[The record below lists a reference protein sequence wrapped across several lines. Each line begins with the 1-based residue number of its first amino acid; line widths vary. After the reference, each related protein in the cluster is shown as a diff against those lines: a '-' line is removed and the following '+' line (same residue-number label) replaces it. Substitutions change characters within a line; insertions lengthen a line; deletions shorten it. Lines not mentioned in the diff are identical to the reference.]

1 MANESN
7 MAATPKRSRLEL
19 AFLPAVAEITD
30 TPASPLGRLTLLGIS
45 FVVIVG
51 LIWSVVATID
61 VIATAQGKII
71 PTGRVQTV
79 QPAETAL
86 VRAIHVRDGAK
97 VEAGAILMELE
108 FVGADNVLRQA
119 EQDIATARLE
129 RARMMALDGR
139 PDNPLAIYAP
149 PPDADPAAVARERRF
164 IAARAGEHKAQLAS
178 LDAELARRRAEYA
191 SIGAQIAKAEAVLPL
206 LGRRSEARRYLA
218 ERQAGPELAY
228 LEIRQQEVEMEQ
240 ELRVTRGR
248 RLEAEAGIVAAEAQ
262 RRRAEAE
269 FGRALA
275 SEIADLAKRLAT
287 LTQDHAK
294 AAQRAALQTLV
305 APVAGTVQQLSVT
318 TLGAVVTAAQSLMVI
333 VPADSRLEVEAMLL
347 NRDVGFVETG
357 MPTVVKIETF
367 NFTKYGYLTGE
378 VLFVSGDAVEDRAQG
393 LVYPTRISLER
404 AKMVIDGR
412 EVALSPGMSVTAEI
426 KTERRRLIEYVLTP
440 LLRYRDEA
448 LRER

>member
-1 MANESN
+1 
-7 MAATPKRSRLEL
+7 
-19 AFLPAVAEITD
+19 
-30 TPASPLGRLTLLGIS
+30 
-45 FVVIVG
+45 
-51 LIWSVVATID
+51 
-61 VIATAQGKII
+61 
-71 PTGRVQTV
+71 
-79 QPAETAL
+79 
-86 VRAIHVRDGAK
+86 
-97 VEAGAILMELE
+97 
-108 FVGADNVLRQA
+108 
-119 EQDIATARLE
+119 
-129 RARMMALDGR
+129 MALDGR
-139 PDNPLAIYAP
+139 PDDPIAIYAP

-178 LDAELARRRAEYA
+178 LDAELARRHAEYA

-206 LGRRSEARRYLA
+206 LGRRAEARRYLA

-269 FGRALA
+269 FGRAIA
-275 SEIADLAKRLAT
+275 SETADLEKRLAT

-347 NRDVGFVETG
+347 NRDVGFVEPG

-404 AKMVIDGR
+404 AKMLIDGR

>member
-1 MANESN
+1 LDPNKGSES
-7 MAATPKRSRLEL
+7 
-19 AFLPAVAEITD
+19 
-30 TPASPLGRLTLLGIS
+30 
-45 FVVIVG
+45 
-51 LIWSVVATID
+51 
-61 VIATAQGKII
+61 
-71 PTGRVQTV
+71 
-79 QPAETAL
+79 
-86 VRAIHVRDGAK
+86 
-97 VEAGAILMELE
+97 
-108 FVGADNVLRQA
+108 
-119 EQDIATARLE
+119 
-129 RARMMALDGR
+129 
-139 PDNPLAIYAP
+139 
-149 PPDADPAAVARERRF
+149 
-164 IAARAGEHKAQLAS
+164 
-178 LDAELARRRAEYA
+178 
-191 SIGAQIAKAEAVLPL
+191 
-206 LGRRSEARRYLA
+206 YLA

-248 RLEAEAGIVAAEAQ
+248 RLEADAGIVAAEAQ

-269 FGRALA
+269 FGRAIA
-275 SEIADLAKRLAT
+275 SETADLEKRLAT

-347 NRDVGFVETG
+347 NRDVGFVEPG

-378 VLFVSGDAVEDRAQG
+378 VLFVSGDAIEDRAQG

-404 AKMVIDGR
+404 AKMLIDGR